1 MSDSTAP
8 VEVSVMDDINRRCDQ
23 CGAPSEVVVSNQRL
37 DMAFCGHHYRAQATA
52 LADEGFFPVEQTVAP
67 PEKPTKLATDSPAPA
82 PVPAAMLTRLT
93 RQSSPGVFEETLTNA
108 DGRLTN
114 AGGGHGQPA
123 LLVYRMVGGRR
134 VVLESRSFV
143 DGVLTDDGDLPAI
156 VTYDMRGRPF
166 QVLRFRAGLLSDAL
180 NDDGT
185 VRGFAVVRMDTDGEV
200 EHVESWRDGV
210 RQAGPNR

>member
-1 MSDSTAP
+1 
-8 VEVSVMDDINRRCDQ
+8 MDEINRRCDQ
-23 CGAPSEVVVSNQRL
+23 CGVPSEVVVSNQRL

-52 LADEGFFPVEQTVAP
+52 LACSGFVPVERAVA
-67 PEKPTKLATDSPAPA
+67 SPAESTEPVTEPTTEPAATA

-123 LLVYRMVGGRR
+123 LLLYRMVGGRR

-210 RQAGPNR
+210 RQAGTEQ